1 VNPIM
6 DAGPF
11 PTVADTGLNFLPNIF
26 NNLWDNI
33 TGTGMCAIEAGA
45 TGGAHKGMEELMSGQ
60 LPTASARLWYTLTDK
75 RFTAWGKF
83 SKVLVPQLAER
94 IAPYAEGASDALTP
108 LVIYNT
114 IEDFQNCTSEL
125 PTIIPKID

>member
-1 VNPIM
+1 M
-6 DAGPF
+6 DAGKPF
-11 PTVADTGLNFLPNIF
+11 PTSADVGLNFLPNIL

-33 TGTGMCAIEAGA
+33 TGTGMCAIDSLA

-60 LPTASARLWYTLTDK
+60 LPTASSRLWYTLTDK

-94 IAPYAEGASDALTP
+94 IAPYVEGASDALTP
-108 LVIYNT
+108 LVLYN
-114 IEDFQNCTSEL
+114 IEQDFENCTSEL
-125 PTIIPKID
+125 PSVIPKSY